1 MKSFKE
7 YLIEGREWTGV
18 DLDMTLAHYTKWKG
32 VGKIGKPIPKMVDR
46 IKKLL
51 DNGEKVKIF
60 TARANNPK
68 DVKAIKKWLV
78 DVAKLPELEVT
89 NKKDQFMIRLYD
101 DRAIQ
106 VKKNTGEI
114 IGKEQPLD
122 EKLGTLAAAL
132 LSGAM
137 LLPNMAQAKNPHDYK
152 HHKQRSVMTQQ
163 TTPVNFNDIV
173 NLITKHEGLE
183 KGQTPFKITNP
194 KMKSWDTILGFK
206 IDKDAQKQPN
216 RQNFIY
222 LENPSDVTKAVK
234 KQFENYATNPTKY
247 GLPPNVTLKDAIS
260 KFDQTGAKGK
270 ISYLL
275 KNIPK
280 LDINQPLKKLV

>member
-1 MKSFKE
+1 MKSFKQ
-7 YLIEGREWTGV
+7 YLTEGREWVGV
-18 DLDMTLAHYTKWKG
+18 DFDQTLSYYTSWKG
-32 VGKIGKPIPKMVDR
+32 VGKYGKPIPKMVDR

-101 DRAIQ
+101 DRAVQ

-114 IGKEQPLD
+114 IGKEQSLE
-122 EKLGTLAAAL
+122 EKLGTLAAAI

-137 LLPNMAQAKNPHDYK
+137 LLPSTVQAKNPHHYK
-152 HHKQRSVMTQQ
+152 HHKQRSTMTQQ
-163 TTPVNFNDIV
+163 TTPVNFNDVIK
-173 NLITKHEGLE
+173 LITKHEGLE
-183 KGQTPFKITNP
+183 EGQTPFRIVNP
-194 KMKSWDTILGFK
+194 TMKSWDTILGFK
-206 IDKDAQKQPN
+206 IDKDAQKEVN

-222 LENPSDVTKAVK
+222 LENPSDVPKAIK
-234 KQFENYATNPTKY
+234 KQFENYANNPRKY
-247 GLPPNVTLKDAIS
+247 GLSSNVTLKDAIA
-260 KFDQTGAKGK
+260 KFDQTGANGK
-270 ISYLL
+270 INYLL
-275 KNIPK
+275 KNIPN
-280 LDINQPLKKLV
+280 LDINQPLKKLI